1 MPYFEKIPG
10 ERIYLSPINPDDA
23 ELYTKWL
30 NDLEITRWLG
40 STGSVFSLP
49 AERAWLD
56 GNLKDTN
63 NYQFA
68 IVLRDGDN
76 LRGGDR
82 LIGGT
87 GFHDINQVNRR
98 ATLGI
103 FIGGAE
109 DRSKGY
115 GAEALRLLVGYGFK
129 WLGLLNIDLHVH
141 SGNARAIRCYEK
153 AGFRTY
159 GRRSGVIFYDG
170 GWMDDVLME
179 VLAKDWLDQA

>member
-30 NDLEITRWLG
+30 NDLEVTRWLG

-49 AERAWLD
+49 A
-56 GNLKDTN
+56 
-63 NYQFA
+63 
-68 IVLRDGDN
+68 DGDN
-76 LRGGDR
+76 PRGGDR

-87 GFHDINQVNRR
+87 GFNGINQANRR

-103 FIGGAE
+103 FIGEAE

-115 GAEALRLLVGYGFK
+115 GTEALRLLVDFGFK
-129 WLGLLNIDLHVH
+129 WLGLNNIDLHVH
-141 SGNARAIRCYEK
+141 SSNARAIRCYEK
-153 AGFRTY
+153 AGFRAY
-159 GRRSGVIFYDG
+159 GRRTGAILHDG
-170 GWMDDVLME
+170 EWMDDVLME
-179 VLAKDWLDQA
+179 ILAKDQADQS